1 MKPNLSDT
9 PSSPDAEST
18 SPERPSKTQ
27 LKKTMHE
34 LQSLGKELLELSDAR
49 LQSIPMSD
57 SLRLALQELKRTRS
71 HEGRR
76 RQLQYVGK
84 LMRRADAQPLREAV
98 ATQQLGPAR
107 ETFALHEAER
117 WRDRLLASDG
127 ALTDWLA
134 LHPES
139 DAQSLRTLIRNAR
152 REAPEAAPPEGAGRA
167 PRKGRS
173 YRELF
178 RTLSE
183 QLREAAGASPGEPDD
198 DDIDDDTGEPS

>member
-1 MKPNLSDT
+1 MKPNPDDT
-9 PSSPDAEST
+9 PAAGT
-18 SPERPSKTQ
+18 ERPSKTQ

-49 LQSIPMSD
+49 LQSISMPD

-84 LMRRADAQPLREAV
+84 LMRHADAQPLREAV
-98 ATQQLGPAR
+98 AAQQLAPAR
-107 ETFALHEAER
+107 ETYALHEAER
-117 WRDRLLASDG
+117 WRDRLLASDE
-127 ALTDWLA
+127 ALTEWLA
-134 LHPES
+134 LHPAS
-139 DAQSLRTLIRNAR
+139 DAQALRTLIRNAR
-152 REAPEAAPPEGAGRA
+152 REAPEAAPPESAGRA

-183 QLREAAGASPGEPDD
+183 QLREAAAPASDEPGDE
-198 DDIDDDTGEPS
+198 DDTGEHP

>member
-1 MKPNLSDT
+1 MP
-9 PSSPDAEST
+9 
-18 SPERPSKTQ
+18 
-27 LKKTMHE
+27 
-34 LQSLGKELLELSDAR
+34 
-49 LQSIPMSD
+49 D

-98 ATQQLGPAR
+98 AAQQLAPAR
-107 ETFALHEAER
+107 ETYALHEAER
-117 WRDRLLASDG
+117 WRDRLLASDED
-127 ALTDWLA
+127 LTEWLA

-139 DAQSLRTLIRNAR
+139 DAQALRTLIRNAR
-152 REAPEAAPPEGAGRA
+152 REAPEGAPPESAGRA

-173 YRELF
+173 YRDLF

-183 QLREAAGASPGEPDD
+183 QLREAAAPASDAPDD
-198 DDIDDDTGEPS
+198 EDDAGEHP